1 LGKLG
6 GLLLD
11 RSWLAVSIIVI
22 IVEDDDTF
30 TRLGDDVVLVQDAE
44 T

>member
-6 GLLLD
+6 GLLD

-30 TRLGDDVVLVQDAE
+30 TRPRNLLPPNA
-44 T
+44 